1 MPRHIAFLRGVSPL
15 NLKMP
20 DLKASLEQ
28 LGFAN
33 VRTVLSSGNVA
44 FNCDAALAAE
54 LEQAIEAAVARQVG
68 RHFPATVRR
77 ADALTALLRTD
88 PFAGFGLPAQAK
100 RVVSFLREVRE
111 PKSTLPLTEG
121 SATVLR
127 QIGAEVFTAYLPGP
141 DGPVFMKLI
150 ERAYGTAVTTR
161 TWDTVAKC
169 AVA

>member
-1 MPRHIAFLRGVSPL
+1 M

-44 FNCDAALAAE
+44 FDCDAGRAAD
-54 LEQAIEAAVARQVG
+54 LEQEIESAVARQAG
-68 RHFPATVRR
+68 RHFPTIVRS
-77 ADALTALLRTD
+77 ADALTVLLRTD
-88 PFAGFGLPAQAK
+88 PFAGYGLPAQAK
-100 RVVSFLREVRE
+100 RVVSFLRQARD
-111 PKSTLPLTEG
+111 PKTTLPLTEG
-121 SATVLR
+121 TATIIH
-127 QIGAEVFTAYLPGP
+127 QIGAEVFTAYLPSP